1 MTILFYILVSLCL
14 VIVKTTLIPA
24 LPMFNKF
31 YDLLIPIIIYLSL
44 FRPLRE
50 GIPIIL
56 FFGVIMDSLCGGP
69 AGLYLATYIWLY
81 AGMRWL
87 SQFLHT
93 GSILLAVIAVA
104 VGVTFECMILVGYMF
119 VLSPDAIMPTDAAKT
134 VLLQIIWA
142 LITGPVILF
151 IIGWAQNQLDVW
163 RARIFPDWLDTNG
176 R

>member
-1 MTILFYILVSLCL
+1 MTIFFYILVSLCL
-14 VIVKTTLIPA
+14 VLIKTTLIPA
-24 LPMFNKF
+24 VPLFDKF

-44 FRPLRE
+44 FRSMRE

-56 FFGVIMDSLCGGP
+56 FFGIIMDSLCGGP

-93 GSILLAVIAVA
+93 GNILLAAVAVA
-104 VGVTFECMILVGYMF
+104 VGVVFECVVLLGYM
-119 VLSPDAIMPTDAAKT
+119 VMLAPDAIIPTDTAKT

-142 LITGPVILF
+142 LTTGPVIL
-151 IIGWAQNQLDVW
+151 IIIDWAQKQLDIY
-163 RARIFPDWLDTNG
+163 RARIFPDWLDMNG
-176 R
+176 K

>member
-1 MTILFYILVSLCL
+1 MTIIFYILVSLCL
-14 VIVKTTLIPA
+14 VLIKTTLIPA
-24 LPMFNKF
+24 LPLLDKF

-44 FRPLRE
+44 FRTLRE
-50 GIPIIL
+50 GVPIVL

-69 AGLYLATYIWLY
+69 TGLYLATYIWLY

-93 GSILLAVIAVA
+93 GSIWLAVVA
-104 VGVTFECMILVGYMF
+104 VSLGVAFECLILLCYM
-119 VLSPDAIMPTDAAKT
+119 VILAPEAIIPADAAKT

-142 LITGPVILF
+142 LITGPAILLV
-151 IIGWAQNQLDVW
+151 IGWAQKQLDIW
-163 RARIFPDWLDTNG
+163 RARIFPDWLDMNG

>member
-56 FFGVIMDSLCGGP
+56 FFGVIMDSLRAFTWPHISGSMP
-69 AGLYLATYIWLY
+69 ACDG
-81 AGMRWL
+81 
-87 SQFLHT
+87 
-93 GSILLAVIAVA
+93 
-104 VGVTFECMILVGYMF
+104 
-119 VLSPDAIMPTDAAKT
+119 
-134 VLLQIIWA
+134 
-142 LITGPVILF
+142 
-151 IIGWAQNQLDVW
+151 
-163 RARIFPDWLDTNG
+163 
-176 R
+176 

>member
-14 VIVKTTLIPA
+14 VLIKTTLIPA
-24 LPMFNKF
+24 LSMFNKF

-44 FRPLRE
+44 FRSLRE
-50 GIPIIL
+50 GIPVIL

-87 SQFLHT
+87 SRFLHT

-119 VLSPDAIMPTDAAKT
+119 ILAPDAIIPTDAAKT

-142 LITGPVILF
+142 LITGPVILL

-163 RARIFPDWLDTNG
+163 RARIFPDWLNTNG